1 MTKIP
6 PAAPPGYEE
15 RLLSTRELG
24 ARWSDHP
31 KVAYKRA
38 IKLGAK
44 PVRFNARTIKFRLS
58 EIIRIETEATVGF
71 DPNEEFSETDEPT
84 TEPTRMASRVPPP
97 RRAPKN
103 SV

>member
-1 MTKIP
+1 MGIYAHLMTKIP

-38 IKLGAK
+38 IKLGAH
-44 PVRFNARTIKFRLS
+44 PIRFNARTIKFRLS
-58 EIIRIETEATVGF
+58 EIIRIENEAT
-71 DPNEEFSETDEPT
+71 
-84 TEPTRMASRVPPP
+84 A
-97 RRAPKN
+97 
-103 SV
+103 